1 LRSSEN
7 ETSVSTRKSR
17 EIFMSGKYEGA
28 PCNSFGIA
36 WQSGSCGRKL
46 ALGQIYGEVAQGYVY
61 GEVAQ
66 G

>member
-1 LRSSEN
+1 
-7 ETSVSTRKSR
+7 
-17 EIFMSGKYEGA
+17 MSGKYDGA
-28 PCNSFGIA
+28 PCHSFGIA

-46 ALGQIYGEVAQGYVY
+46 ALGQIYGEAAQGQIYDKVAQGQVY